1 MRTIGAIQFFGETY
15 GAIVC
20 NECKPESMG
29 EEWQLVYEM
38 ESESDTP
45 MHCDKCEG
53 FMRNRL
59 THEGMA
65 YVKEQHEINP
75 SEVTA
80 EWIEY
85 YKSEGELG

>member
-1 MRTIGAIQFFGETY
+1 METLGAIQVFEETY

-20 NECKPESMG
+20 NECKPNELG
-29 EEWQLVYEM
+29 NEWELLYEM

-45 MHCDKCEG
+45 MHCDNCEG

-59 THEGMA
+59 TRDGLN
-65 YVKEQHEINP
+65 YVREQHEVSP
-75 SEVTA
+75 SEVTQ